1 MSPVSA
7 IALSGMN
14 AAMLRLSA
22 SARNI
27 ANVRSNGPL
36 PGAAQAGD
44 YPPAFTP
51 VDVVQ
56 ISRLGGGVE
65 AYIVDSPV
73 PPVAVYDPSAPYA
86 DANGFVAA
94 PDIDLGEQVVGLL
107 TARNEYAANLMVLL
121 VEADMMDRLLDIKA

>member
-1 MSPVSA
+1 MSTSRAGAIALHLHDREDFSKIALNLPTAALPHARSLADMSPVSA

-14 AAMLRLSA
+14 AAMLRLNA

-44 YPPAFTP
+44 YPPAYTP

-56 ISRLGGGVE
+56 ISRAGGGV
-65 AYIVDSPV
+65 
-73 PPVAVYDPSAPYA
+73 
-86 DANGFVAA
+86 
-94 PDIDLGEQVVGLL
+94 
-107 TARNEYAANLMVLL
+107 
-121 VEADMMDRLLDIKA
+121 